1 MVENN
6 VAITIA
12 CVPAITGLFKSC
24 VSGRRNKRAQLLEST
39 ASKWTTRTSHRIS
52 HNRSR
57 GHVALKSIGGTPWD
71 LETGSERDYH
81 MYSTTHLS
89 GWKESKN
96 GKLFTEV
103 SNIPEI
109 PEKSRLRQQHG
120 ITKVVGFEQRSSR
133 GTIEEME
140 LSKI

>member
-1 MVENN
+1 MFHSVVENN

-24 VSGRRNKRAQLLEST
+24 VSDRRNKRATVLHST
-39 ASKWTTRTSHRIS
+39 ASKWTNSHS
-52 HNRSR
+52 RSR

-103 SNIPEI
+103 SNIPQI
-109 PEKSRLRQQHG
+109 PEKSRLREQHG

-133 GTIEEME
+133 GTIDEYEM
-140 LSKI
+140 SKI

>member
-1 MVENN
+1 
-6 VAITIA
+6 
-12 CVPAITGLFKSC
+12 
-24 VSGRRNKRAQLLEST
+24 
-39 ASKWTTRTSHRIS
+39 
-52 HNRSR
+52 
-57 GHVALKSIGGTPWD
+57 
-71 LETGSERDYH
+71 

-103 SNIPEI
+103 SNIPEV

-120 ITKVVGFEQRSSR
+120 ITKVVGFDQRSSR
-133 GTIEEME
+133 GTIDEME